1 MKKAFEPTMNIKRNK
16 HKIDISFTEKDE
28 DSSNSYRNSKRKDTA
43 NHKNLQTIE
52 ISDNYKKYEKCSFLA
67 ALSSVYFGEC

>member
-1 MKKAFEPTMNIKRNK
+1 MMKKAFEPTMNIKRNK

-28 DSSNSYRNSKRKDTA
+28 DSSNSYRNSKRKDTV

-52 ISDNYKKYEKCSFLA
+52 ISDNY
-67 ALSSVYFGEC
+67 